1 VKPTESRDRGGKMMR
16 AFSQNKALN
25 FPLLFFLVVFIFNHK
40 NLCIMNNNQNQ
51 FNIAIDEKV
60 CYNCK
65 HRIWA
70 VAIGQ
75 GVRCGKDKFNGYPKL
90 IPSLRKTCAAFEVR
104 DEIKREL
111 YLKNPNQF
119 LFYNLSDRIQ
129 FYFSP
134 KEKTIEQILKELTN
148 LQNNREAR
156 IEKTKKIIK
165 SQRDNPKLTEI
176 QEQDLVDSKNL
187 KIIIGEVRELKEWL
201 EK

>member
-1 VKPTESRDRGGKMMR
+1 VE
-16 AFSQNKALN
+16 
-25 FPLLFFLVVFIFNHK
+25 
-40 NLCIMNNNQNQ
+40 
-51 FNIAIDEKV
+51 
-60 CYNCK
+60 
-65 HRIWA
+65 
-70 VAIGQ
+70 
-75 GVRCGKDKFNGYPKL
+75 
-90 IPSLRKTCAAFEVR
+90 
-104 DEIKREL
+104 KREE
-111 YLKNPNQF
+111 NPNQF

-165 SQRDNPKLTEI
+165 SQRDNAKLTEI